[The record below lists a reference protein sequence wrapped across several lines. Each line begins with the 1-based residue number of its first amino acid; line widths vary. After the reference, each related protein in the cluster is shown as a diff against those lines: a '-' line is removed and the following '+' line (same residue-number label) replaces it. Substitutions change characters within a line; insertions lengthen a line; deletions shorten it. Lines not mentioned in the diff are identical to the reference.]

1 MKVSTRGRYGLRLMV
16 SLARHYGEGPVPVHT
31 LVREQDI
38 SENYIHILMGGLKTA
53 GLVRSTRGPNGGY
66 ELNRKPETV
75 TALDV
80 VLVMEGQTVPVD
92 CVAAPGTCQ
101 RMEDCSTRSVWCQ
114 VADAVNGVLGNLSLA
129 DLLQDAPRVNQ
140 IPDYCI

>member
-80 VLVMEGQTVPVD
+80 VLVMEGQTAPAE
-92 CVAAPGTCQ
+92 CVVASGTCE
-101 RMEDCSTRSVWCQ
+101 RVADCSARSVWCK
-114 VADAVNGVLGNLSLA
+114 VADAVNGVLVNLSLA
-129 DLLQDAPRVNQ
+129 DLSKDARRVNER
-140 IPDYCI
+140 PDYCI